1 MTGRVPTV
9 GLEAT
14 RPRAA
19 QEAFPTATLPPLPP
33 VRGRRQRRGLVR
45 MVAGAGLAL
54 AAGAVFA
61 GGRAAAAAAGPTG
74 PALAG
79 TIAGALAPGTLSR
92 LLSSPSLALVAI
104 VAGVVVLPGILLLMS
119 SFTRIV
125 VVLSL
130 VRTAVGT
137 PQTPPNQL
145 IVALSLVLTL
155 FTMAPTLNAVNQQAI
170 APYMAGRI
178 GVRAALSRAQTP
190 IKEFMAAGTREQDLI
205 TLLDATHEP
214 RPASL
219 QALPLLTLI
228 PAFAVS
234 QLTLAFQMAFLLFLP
249 FMLIDFL
256 VSSVLMSLGMLM
268 LPPTVVSLPFK
279 LLLFVLVNGW
289 GLVVGTLVAVPH
301 G

>member
-1 MTGRVPTV
+1 MRRFVARLWGRPWLAGSVGAALGVVVWAGGAFAASGTTG
-9 GLEAT
+9 GG
-14 RPRAA
+14 
-19 QEAFPTATLPPLPP
+19 PL
-33 VRGRRQRRGLVR
+33 LT
-45 MVAGAGLAL
+45 
-54 AAGAVFA
+54 GAVT
-61 GGRAAAAAAGPTG
+61 RA
-74 PALAG
+74 LS
-79 TIAGALAPGTLSR
+79 PGTLSK
-92 LLSSPSLALVAI
+92 LLGNPSLVLVALVA
-104 VAGVVVLPGILLLMS
+104 AVVVLPGVLLLMS

-145 IVALSLVLTL
+145 IVALSLILTL
-155 FTMAPTLNAVNQQAI
+155 FTMAPTLQAVNRQAI
-170 APYMAGRI
+170 TPYMAGSI
-178 GVRAALSRAQTP
+178 GVTQALNRAQTP
-190 IKEFMAAGTREQDLI
+190 VKEFMAQGTREQDLV

-214 RPASL
+214 KPASL
-219 QALPLLTLI
+219 KALPLLTLI

-256 VSSVLMSLGMLM
+256 VSSVLMSLGMMM

>member
-1 MTGRVPTV
+1 MTLLAGVS
-9 GLEAT
+9 
-14 RPRAA
+14 
-19 QEAFPTATLPPLPP
+19 
-33 VRGRRQRRGLVR
+33 RGRWTL
-45 MVAGAGLAL
+45 GALGASTGVVLWTGSAL
-54 AAGAVFA
+54 AASGSGTGGSGLGSAV
-61 GGRAAAAAAGPTG
+61 TS
-74 PALAG
+74 
-79 TIAGALAPGTLSR
+79 ALAPGTLSK
-92 LLSSPSLALVAI
+92 LLANPSLVLMAL
-104 VAGVVVLPGILLLMS
+104 VAGVVVLPGLLLLMS

-145 IVALSLVLTL
+145 IVALSLILTL
-155 FTMAPTLNAVNQQAI
+155 FTMAPTLQAVNRQAVT
-170 APYMAGRI
+170 PYMAGTI
-178 GVRAALSRAQTP
+178 GVRQALGRAQTP
-190 IKEFMAAGTREQDLI
+190 VKEFMAQGTRAQDLV
-205 TLLDATHEP
+205 TLLDAVHEP
-214 RPASL
+214 KPASL
-219 QALPLLTLI
+219 KALPLVTLI

-234 QLTLAFQMAFLLFLP
+234 QLTLAFQLAFLLFLP

-256 VSSVLMSLGMLM
+256 VSSVLMSLGMMM

>member
-1 MTGRVPTV
+1 MNEAPGGRVGPS
-9 GLEAT
+9 LPLPSA
-14 RPRAA
+14 PRAGRA
-19 QEAFPTATLPPLPP
+19 
-33 VRGRRQRRGLVR
+33 RGRDGSGKVRLGLFG
-45 MVAGAGLAL
+45 GALGLGLLGAL
-54 AAGAVFA
+54 VLSGLWPGAAH
-61 GGRAAAAAAGPTG
+61 AATAGPNGTG
-74 PALAG
+74 LGAAVS
-79 TIAGALAPGTLSR
+79 GALSPGTLSK
-92 LLSSPSLALVAI
+92 LLTSPSLALILI
-104 VAGVVVLPGILLLMS
+104 VAGVVVLPGVLLLMS

-145 IVALSLVLTL
+145 IVALSLILTL
-155 FTMAPTLNAVNQQAI
+155 FTMAPTLKAVNQTAVT
-170 APYMAGRI
+170 PYMAGRI

-190 IKEFMAAGTREQDLI
+190 VKEFMAAGTREQDLV

-214 RPASL
+214 KPASL
-219 QALPLLTLI
+219 SALPLLTLI

-256 VSSVLMSLGMLM
+256 VSSVLMSLGMMM